1 MSLWASHP
9 LVHLPPSQGHVESA
23 RARFATAQRMAP
35 QRFEPFVNG
44 ALAAKAAGNMAEAYA
59 LATRALDVNPE
70 HGDTQKLLAHLQWKL
85 GTML

>member
-1 MSLWASHP
+1 M
-9 LVHLPPSQGHVESA
+9 
-23 RARFATAQRMAP
+23 
-35 QRFEPFVNG
+35 NG